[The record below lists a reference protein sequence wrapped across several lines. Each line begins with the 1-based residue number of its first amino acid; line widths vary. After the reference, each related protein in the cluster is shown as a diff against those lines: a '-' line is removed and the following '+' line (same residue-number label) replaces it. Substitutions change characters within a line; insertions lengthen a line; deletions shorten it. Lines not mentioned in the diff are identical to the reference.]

1 MKLGITGKLISMI
14 LPMVVLPVLI
24 TGLMAYNATEK
35 IVTELL
41 SQGQTNLAREI
52 AEKTN
57 HDFKTARSDISMLSA
72 LPALKD
78 YYYNKFYSLDSEA
91 ELSRRAIEQ
100 FFRDLS
106 RKSGLYSRIS
116 YIDQDGQEVA
126 TISRGDM
133 VINAP
138 IMESGHPPAKQDLTI
153 SQVMSLGPSGP
164 RIVRLSYQLFDVW
177 TRPAGTV
184 LLELDIDELARR
196 ALSRRVGHEGYP
208 FVLDQTGRVLIHP
221 DARLVG
227 KDLDQLSVRSLEYL
241 ARDMLRK
248 HEGTA
253 FYNYQGAKV
262 AAFTTVEDNG
272 WVVAVT
278 LPVSEFK
285 AQMTTIKDRVLI
297 IVLISASLAL
307 GAGIVFSWRFV
318 HPIKKLAQAA
328 TAISQGQLPAVVTPE
343 SNDELGALTHS
354 FNQMA
359 QNLHNIQ
366 AELVKS
372 EKFVSLGRVAA
383 GVAHEI
389 RTPLNA
395 INIASQYL
403 RRKSSDDP
411 EILESIELITEE
423 ISRLN
428 TFAGDFLR
436 YAQKPSPKLTPMNI
450 NEMVDDV
457 LTSHATHARENKV
470 QIKKNLYD
478 PMPDIPMDAFQIE
491 RALVNLVVNA
501 LDAMPDGG
509 VLDIATS
516 IQPSDN
522 SGRMVAVSVSDTG
535 EGISRENLERV
546 FDPFFTTKEQGTG
559 MGLAL
564 TQSIVES
571 HGGHIRIE
579 STAGVGTSMTVLLPY
594 EQVEDKEKQ
603 DDR

>member
-1 MKLGITGKLISMI
+1 MRLGITGKLISMI

-57 HDFKTARSDISMLSA
+57 QDFKTARSDISMLSA

-78 YYYNKFYSLDSEA
+78 YHYNKFYSLESEA

-106 RKSGLYSRIS
+106 RKSGLYSRIA
-116 YIDQDGQEVA
+116 YLDHDGQEVA
-126 TISRGDM
+126 TVTRGDM
-133 VINAP
+133 AINAP
-138 IMESGHPPAKQDLTI
+138 LMESRHAPAKQDLTI
-153 SQVMSLGPSGP
+153 SRVMPLGSSGP

-184 LLELDIDELARR
+184 LLELDIDELARKT
-196 ALSRRVGHEGYP
+196 LSRRIGRDGYP
-208 FVLDQTGRVLIHP
+208 FVLDQTGRLLIHP
-221 DARLVG
+221 DPGLVG
-227 KDLDQLSVRSLEYL
+227 KDPDQLSVRSLEDL
-241 ARDMLRK
+241 ARDMLRRR
-248 HEGTA
+248 EGTA
-253 FYNYQGAKV
+253 FYSYQGPKV

-278 LPVSEFK
+278 LPVGEFK
-285 AQMTTIKDRVLI
+285 ARMTAIKDRVLI

-318 HPIKKLAQAA
+318 HPIKQLALAA
-328 TAISQGQLPAVVTPE
+328 TAISEGQLPAVVTPE
-343 SNDELGALTHS
+343 SNDELGALTRS

-359 QNLHNIQ
+359 QNLQNIQ

-403 RRKSSDDP
+403 RRKKCDDP
-411 EILESIELITEE
+411 ETLESIELITEE

-450 NEMVDDV
+450 NDMVDDV
-457 LTSHATHARENKV
+457 LTSHAAHARENKV
-470 QIKKNLYD
+470 QIEMDLYA

-501 LDAMPDGG
+501 LDAMPEGG
-509 VLDIATS
+509 VLHIATS
-516 IQPSDN
+516 IQPSEN
-522 SGRMVAVSVSDTG
+522 SEQMVAIRVRDTG
-535 EGISRENLERV
+535 EGISRENQERV

-579 STAGVGTSMTVLLPY
+579 SAAGVGTTMTVLLPY
-594 EQVEDKEKQ
+594 NQDEDKEEQ
-603 DDR
+603 NDR